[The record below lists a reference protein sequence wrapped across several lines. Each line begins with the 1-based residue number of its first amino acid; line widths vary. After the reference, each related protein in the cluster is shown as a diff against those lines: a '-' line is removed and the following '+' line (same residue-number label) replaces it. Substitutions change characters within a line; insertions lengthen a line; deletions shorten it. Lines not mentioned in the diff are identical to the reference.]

1 MTGAFHTGK
10 WGGTFSDEELSYWA
24 HNIKGIYNK
33 KLKPLIR
40 EGDLY
45 HILPRPDGEN
55 WDGLEYVD
63 ADTDREIKGVVML
76 WKPTNK
82 EGETKTVKLRGLMAD
97 VSYQLTFEDRPE
109 QNRVMTGAELMET
122 GLTVTISG
130 DVGSEMIWLTEAEGK

>member
-1 MTGAFHTGK
+1 MTGAFHTAK

-130 DVGSEMIWLTEAEGK
+130 DVGSEMIWLTEAK

>member
-1 MTGAFHTGK
+1 MIGK
-10 WGGTFSDEELSYWA
+10 WNEVFSDSDKEMLNKYVE
-24 HNIKGIYNK
+24 GIYK
-33 KLKPLIR
+33 EKLRPLIR

-130 DVGSEMIWLTEAEGK
+130 DVGSEIVWLTEAK